1 MARADNTAN
10 GEGVQAVALALRVLE
25 YLAHQ
30 RDPVGVTALAQ
41 ALDISKSRVHRHLRT
56 LVNLHYVV
64 QAADSDRYRVGMRL
78 VTLGQAISD
87 NFDFTVLARPVMR
100 ALRDELGHSVALSQ
114 LEPNGAR
121 VIATLPGS
129 SAVEIGVKPGSLL
142 GFHTSAQGKV
152 LLAFGDEAARNRVM
166 RGRLEMLTP
175 HTITGATALGAEL
188 DRIRAQGW
196 AVAPDEALIGVNALA
211 APLFGASGLLLGALA
226 VVDSVQYIEATP
238 AREVIERVVQAA
250 ARISLALGHNPSR
263 RPGIGE
269 QQKTGG
275 PE

>member
-1 MARADNTAN
+1 MGRADSTAG

-30 RDPVGVTALAQ
+30 RDPVGVTALAL
-41 ALDISKSRVHRHLRT
+41 ALDASKSRVHRHLRT
-56 LVNLHYVV
+56 LVDLNYVV

-87 NFDFTVLARPVMR
+87 NFDFTLLARPLMR

-114 LEPNGAR
+114 AEPTGAR
-121 VIATLPGS
+121 VIATLSGK

-152 LLAFGDEAARNRVM
+152 LLAFGDETARNRVL

-175 HTITGATALGAEL
+175 HTITGAAALSAEL

-211 APLFGASGLLLGALA
+211 APLFGTSGILLGAIA

-238 AREVIERVVQAA
+238 ARQVIERVVQAA
-250 ARISLALGHNPSR
+250 EQISLALGHDPSR
-263 RPGIGE
+263 RLALDE
-269 QQKTGG
+269 QQKRRGNQ
-275 PE
+275 